1 MQDQNSMGA
10 EPDLTSI
17 PAETMKLLTG
27 AAVDT
32 PFSCG
37 TSTQEDDT
45 PFESLFAQ
53 PAANTAFAHIDA
65 TLMNAPQQQSE
76 TSTSLPKAKP
86 RKSKVVK
93 APVES
98 NPFADPPAAAASAA
112 VISEDA
118 AVNLVTPN
126 KHTWGG
132 APSERSSA
140 DGPYTGTTPVRAVPS
155 RLSHGEAWA
164 DADTD
169 TADRDPYQAGTE

>member
-1 MQDQNSMGA
+1 
-10 EPDLTSI
+10 
-17 PAETMKLLTG
+17 
-27 AAVDT
+27 
-32 PFSCG
+32 
-37 TSTQEDDT
+37 
-45 PFESLFAQ
+45 
-53 PAANTAFAHIDA
+53 
-65 TLMNAPQQQSE
+65 MNAPQQESE

-93 APVES
+93 APMQS

-118 AVNLVTPN
+118 AVNLVTPD

-132 APSERSSA
+132 APSVRPSA
-140 DGPYTGTTPVRAVPS
+140 DGPYTGTTPDRAVPP

-169 TADRDPYQAGTE
+169 TAAQDPYLTGTE